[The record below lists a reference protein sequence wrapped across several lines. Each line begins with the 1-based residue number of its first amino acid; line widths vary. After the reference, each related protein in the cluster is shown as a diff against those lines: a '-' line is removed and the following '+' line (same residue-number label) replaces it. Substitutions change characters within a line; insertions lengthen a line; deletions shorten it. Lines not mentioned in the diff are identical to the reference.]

1 MVAVSPERHLLKA
14 KDLADGRYGD
24 GIGVDE
30 MAAAAG
36 LSRAHFSRAF
46 KRTYG
51 EPPHKYLLARRLERA
66 SALLRNTDWQVN
78 EICLSV
84 GLKSVGSF
92 TSSFSRHFG
101 ESPTAYRQR
110 HAPARARVMVPLCI
124 TRIYGRMPESTNGEA
139 RAPKQS

>member
-1 MVAVSPERHLLKA
+1 MPAVSPERHLLKA
-14 KDLADGRYGD
+14 KDLADGRYHD
-24 GIGVDE
+24 GIDVE
-30 MAAAAG
+30 HMAAAAG
-36 LSRAHFSRAF
+36 LSRAHFSREF
-46 KRTYG
+46 KRTFG

-66 SALLRNTDWQVN
+66 AALLRNTDWQVN

-92 TSSFSRHFG
+92 TTSFTNHYG
-101 ESPTAYRQR
+101 VSPTEYRAR

-124 TRIYGRMPESTNGEA
+124 TRIYGRMPESTNGEV